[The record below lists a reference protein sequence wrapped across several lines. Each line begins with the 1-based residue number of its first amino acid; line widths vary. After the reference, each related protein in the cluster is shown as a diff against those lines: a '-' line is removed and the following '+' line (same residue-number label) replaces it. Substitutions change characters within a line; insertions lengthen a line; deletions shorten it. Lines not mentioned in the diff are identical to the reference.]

1 MHSLNLPPNMASSRF
16 MIFLIFNILLVMS
29 MTPNQVDA
37 MRLLGM
43 EKWLKEQAL
52 LLESLPR
59 GPVPPSGSSPCTYIP
74 EQGGGSCPLNERHFA
89 GRRSAHAPPADIGF
103 VVAKGQEKDKDST
116 S

>member
-1 MHSLNLPPNMASSRF
+1 MAEATS
-16 MIFLIFNILLVMS
+16 
-29 MTPNQVDA
+29 
-37 MRLLGM
+37 
-43 EKWLKEQAL
+43 L

-74 EQGGGSCPLNERHFA
+74 GQGGGPCPLNERHFA

-103 VVAKGQEKDKDST
+103 VVAKGHEKEKDST